1 MSSIVCGLDYKTLMI
16 PDNVHASPSSINE
29 LHGVSDLRTLDK
41 LLDGVNNTWDDQHMW
56 LTPYDPGK
64 VQLVQE

>member
-1 MSSIVCGLDYKTLMI
+1 MI